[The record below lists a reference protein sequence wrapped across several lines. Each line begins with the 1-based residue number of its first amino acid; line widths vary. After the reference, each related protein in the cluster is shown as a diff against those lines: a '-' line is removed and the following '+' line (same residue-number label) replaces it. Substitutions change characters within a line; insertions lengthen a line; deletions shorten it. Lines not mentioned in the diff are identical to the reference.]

1 MNNENKDALIE
12 VQRNKI
18 KNLEKEIEKFKKE
31 LNQYRVK
38 IYDSI

>member
-1 MNNENKDALIE
+1 MNNENKDVLIE

-18 KNLEKEIEKFKKE
+18 KSLEKEIEKLKKE
-31 LNQYRVK
+31 LNHYRVK